1 MRVFAAFVDVLFVV
15 VDCWVLPLPLDALSF
30 LSSVLST
37 TAYTATAQVI
47 RATGASQRP
56 MLRRRR
62 FDHGVSG
69 A

>member
-1 MRVFAAFVDVLFVV
+1 LAPFVDVLFVDV
-15 VDCWVLPLPLDALSF
+15 VCWVLPLPLDPLSC

-47 RATGASQRP
+47 SATGASQRP

-62 FDHGVSG
+62 FTIG
-69 A
+69 